1 MKDLIFYN
9 TGQSH
14 FTSGLLDQIGAL
26 IPSENIILCKDIKQ
40 LRAALL
46 KPAFN
51 LLAAILAVSGRQELL
66 DLVAIS
72 KFLRAARIILI
83 LPDREMETVSQGH
96 ELRPR
101 FLTWPAAAP
110 GEVMAVLHKMLARA
124 DQSREKQN

>member
-1 MKDLIFYN
+1 MRDLIFYN
-9 TGQSH
+9 SGQNN

-26 IPSENIILCKDIKQ
+26 VPSPNVILCKDIQQ

-46 KPAFN
+46 KPAYN

-72 KFLRAARIILI
+72 KFLRTARVILI

-101 FLTWPAAAP
+101 FLTWSASAP
-110 GEVMAVLHKMLARA
+110 SEVMAVLHKLSKA
-124 DQSREKQN
+124 DQFRGTQDL